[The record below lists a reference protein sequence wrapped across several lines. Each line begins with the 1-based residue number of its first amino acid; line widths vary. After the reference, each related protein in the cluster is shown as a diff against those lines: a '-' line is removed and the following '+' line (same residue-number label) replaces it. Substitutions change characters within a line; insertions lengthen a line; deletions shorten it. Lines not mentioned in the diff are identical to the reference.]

1 MTIETMLLIAC
12 TALSLSAVVLLAFLL
27 FRRQRTLHE
36 EADAA
41 KRLDAAINRL
51 DQRVNGTNVLTAEQ
65 LNPIANELEQ
75 LRDEVAGVLRVVEH
89 LAAREPAAADPV
101 ALEHQILGVEWS
113 QFCGNKELS
122 AAFETATQDNAWH
135 GVLDELTKVV
145 PAELKPTF
153 DGVVG
158 PCREYRT
165 VIQRIGFIP
174 RIISGRFPRLET
186 DAEEVRRTRELAGL
200 LNSDASRLGFRFQ
213 SWVTESFL
221 PFADL
226 YLQRYQQAQLEKRP
240 DELKSGV
247 DLVRQLL
254 RIAEVEPIEVTLG
267 ETLFDSARH
276 IGRSTTSDPLL
287 ADGVITGVIRNGF
300 VEGQQVLRQPEVIVN
315 RNR

>member
-1 MTIETMLLIAC
+1 MTIETMLLVAC
-12 TALSLSAVVLLAFLL
+12 TALSLTAVVLLAFLL
-27 FRRQRTLHE
+27 FQRKRALLQ

-41 KRLDAAINRL
+41 KRLDAAIDRL
-51 DQRVNGTNVLTAEQ
+51 DEKVNGANVLTVEQ
-65 LNPIANELEQ
+65 LDPIAKELGSLREQ
-75 LRDEVAGVLRVVEH
+75 ATGVLRVVEQI
-89 LAAREPAAADPV
+89 AAKEPAASDAV
-101 ALEHQILGVEWS
+101 ALEHQILGAEWN
-113 QFCGNKELS
+113 QFCANKELS
-122 AAFETATQDNAWH
+122 AAFESATRDNAWY

-145 PAELKPTF
+145 PADLKPTF
-153 DGVVG
+153 DGVTG
-158 PCREYRT
+158 PCREHRM

-174 RIISGRFPRLET
+174 RIISGKFPRLDT

-200 LNSDASRLGFRFQ
+200 LHSDSSRLGFRFQ

-240 DELKSGV
+240 GELQNGA

-254 RIAEVEPIEVTLG
+254 RIAAVEPIEVTLG

-276 IGRSTTSDPLL
+276 IGRSTTNDPHV

-300 VEGQQVLRQPEVIVN
+300 LEGQQVLRQPEVIVN